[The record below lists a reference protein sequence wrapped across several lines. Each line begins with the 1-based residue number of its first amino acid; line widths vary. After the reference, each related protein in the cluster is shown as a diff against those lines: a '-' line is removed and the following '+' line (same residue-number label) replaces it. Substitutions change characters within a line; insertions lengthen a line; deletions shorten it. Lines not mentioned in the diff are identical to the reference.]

1 MINNIKKI
9 KNKLNKLRL
18 KNKKIVLCHGV
29 FDLVHLGHIKHFKS
43 AKSFG
48 DYLIVSL
55 TANKFIK
62 KGPGRP
68 LFNQQQRLE
77 YLKEIKVIDDVIIS
91 NSSSA
96 EDIIKL
102 IKPDFYVKGP
112 DYKDNDKD
120 KTKKIIYEKKLV
132 EKFSG
137 KIKYTDDDIY
147 SSTQIIN
154 SLNFV
159 FNENQREFILKR
171 ISAVEDDLENSEET
185 LKRFREQNRQ
195 VASPALQLEE
205 ERLLRD
211 LEIQKGIYLT
221 LKQQLE
227 MTKIEE
233 VQKTSIIQILVFPI
247 LSWV

>member
-9 KNKLNKLRL
+9 QNKLNKLRL

-159 FNENQREFILKR
+159 FNENQREFILK
-171 ISAVEDDLENSEET
+171 IKKNYSYQKINNLINKFKSLKVVIVGEFIIDKYYFGEIIGKSGKEPHLVLKQNKEE
-185 LKRFREQNRQ
+185 LYLGGF
-195 VASPALQLEE
+195 
-205 ERLLRD
+205 
-211 LEIQKGIYLT
+211 LEIL
-221 LKQQLE
+221 L
-227 MTKIEE
+227 
-233 VQKTSIIQILVFPI
+233 
-247 LSWV
+247 LSLL